1 MQKRKVVLLYPQTG
15 KTYDLRSNEGMTI
28 DPEKKEADLKLAV
41 GTNAY
46 VESQKEKVVPN
57 EVTITSYPNP
67 TRGQATIEYTLP
79 EAQEVT
85 LEVYD
90 VLGRRV
96 ATLENGRR
104 QAGRHTLRLDGGSL
118 PSGVYFGRLEA
129 GEQTRSQKI
138 TVVR

>member
-1 MQKRKVVLLYPQTG
+1 VDSTSLQ
-15 KTYDLRSNEGMTI
+15 
-28 DPEKKEADLKLAV
+28 LAV
-41 GTNAY
+41 GDALFI
-46 VESQKEKVVPN
+46 EDKRQSVVPD
-57 EVTITSYPNP
+57 EVTLTSYPNP
-67 TRGQATIEYTLP
+67 FRRQATVEYTLP
-79 EAQEVT
+79 EEKEVR
-85 LEVYD
+85 LAVYD